1 MRARNS
7 GINGLTYRVGRHLP
21 GAAEPFRHMLTELA
35 QQVQSSDAA
44 VANGQR
50 PPCTSILVL
59 GRPGSG
65 KSTLLR
71 DVARILSSDLELKV
85 VVVDSNMELGGGC

>member
-7 GINGLTYRVGRHLP
+7 GISGLTYRVGRHLP
-21 GAAEPFRHMLTELA
+21 GAAEPFRHLLTELA
-35 QQVQSSDAA
+35 QQVKCASIDY
-44 VANGQR
+44 GQR

-65 KSTLLR
+65 KTTLLR
-71 DVARILSSDLELKV
+71 DVARILSSDLGLAV